1 VQESLTKV
9 DKDLVFD
16 EIIGLSIDDYD
27 RSFSIFYMGTG
38 QGLHWALHMFR
49 DTLFSLTS
57 IKLLYTC
64 SLVDH

>member
-16 EIIGLSIDDYD
+16 VIIGLSVDDYD
-27 RSFSIFYMGTG
+27 RRSFSIFYMGTN

-49 DTLFSLTS
+49 DTLFNLIS
-57 IKLLYTC
+57 IKTTLHWFI
-64 SLVDH
+64 S